1 MIDKPQIV
9 QTEAKSAAVIRL
21 TIPREE
27 IQHVMGPAM
36 GEVMAAVA
44 AAGLTPAGPMFSHHF
59 KMSPD
64 IFDFEVGVPVS
75 GAITAT
81 GRVYPSELP
90 AARVAR
96 TVYHG
101 PYEGLGDAWGEFK
114 DWLEAEGLPLAP
126 SLWECYVTGPESGP
140 DPASWA
146 TELNKPLL

>member
-9 QTEAKSAAVIRL
+9 QTEAKPAAVIRL

-101 PYEGLGDAWGEFK
+101 PYEELGDAWGEFK